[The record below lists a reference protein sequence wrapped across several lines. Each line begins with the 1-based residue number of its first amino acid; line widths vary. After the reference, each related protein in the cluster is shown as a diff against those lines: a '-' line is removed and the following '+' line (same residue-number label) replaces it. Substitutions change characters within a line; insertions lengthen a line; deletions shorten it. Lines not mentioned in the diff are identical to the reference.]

1 MKKIVVAMLL
11 IPALAFAW
19 EPTKPI
25 TAIVGYG
32 PGSGNEICFRG
43 VAAEVERNNPKVN
56 FVVQNMP
63 GSDGVISTN
72 HSVKLPPDGYSLNVT
87 GNLSTYVTNEAF
99 DAGAIRYTY
108 ADLNPIMS
116 CGTSP
121 QVIVASTSSKINTAK
136 ELVKYLNKPN
146 ADVNIAIG
154 SNVQYLIFGLLMDA
168 ANGDRTKVKQ
178 IMYKGPMQALMDV
191 AGGHTEFGMMP
202 LSVAA
207 PQIKAGKVKLI
218 ALTGSKREPQFPG
231 IPAMK
236 EILPSV
242 EVMAMWNIT
251 LPKDTPKEVVDW
263 YNREFSKA
271 IKSDNVKQ
279 YFDNNYIT
287 AATDLDP
294 VASKKVIEDLR
305 QRYLPKALVLK
316 AKMDKN

>member
-1 MKKIVVAMLL
+1 MKKYITLVAMLL
-11 IPALAFAW
+11 SFSAFAW

-43 VAAEVERNNPKVN
+43 VAAEIERTHPKVN

-63 GSDGVISTN
+63 GSDGVLSTN

-99 DAGAIRYTY
+99 DAQAVRYTY
-108 ADLNPIMS
+108 ADLNPILS

-121 QVIVASTSSKINTAK
+121 QVIVARTSSKVNTAK
-136 ELVKYLNKPN
+136 ELVKYLHKPDTN
-146 ADVNIAIG
+146 VNIAIG
-154 SNVQYLIFGLLMDA
+154 SNVQYLIYGLLMDA
-168 ANGDRTKVKQ
+168 ADGDTTKVRQ

-191 AGGHTEFGMMP
+191 VGGHTEFGMMP

-218 ALTGSKREPQFPG
+218 ALTGDKREPAFPG
-231 IPAMK
+231 VPAMK

-251 LPKDTPKEVVDW
+251 LPAGTPKEVVDW
-263 YNREFSKA
+263 YVKVFSEA
-271 IKSDNVKQ
+271 IKSKNVQK
-279 YFDNNYIT
+279 YFAENYINT
-287 AATDLDP
+287 PPDLDP
-294 VASKKVIEDLR
+294 VASKKVIENLR
-305 QRYLPKALVLK
+305 QRYLPKAYALK
-316 AKMDKN
+316 AKMEK

>member
-1 MKKIVVAMLL
+1 MKKILVAMLL

-25 TAIVGYG
+25 MSFIGYG

-43 VAAEVERNNPKVN
+43 VAAEIERTNPKVS

-72 HSVKLPPDGYSLNVT
+72 HTTKLPPDGLSLNVT

-99 DAGAIRYTY
+99 DAQALRYKY
-108 ADLNPIMS
+108 EDLNPILS

-121 QVIVASTSSKINTAK
+121 QVIVAHPSSKVNTAK
-136 ELVKYLNKPN
+136 DFVKYIKNPDKN
-146 ADVNIAIG
+146 VNIAIG
-154 SNVQYLIFGLLMDA
+154 SNVQYLIFGLVMDVG
-168 ANGDRTKVKQ
+168 NGDRSKVQQ
-178 IMYKGPMQALMDV
+178 IMYKGPMQALMDTV
-191 AGGHTEFGMMP
+191 GGQTEFGMMP

-207 PQIKAGKVKLI
+207 QMIKSGKVKFI
-218 ALTGSKREPQFPG
+218 AVTGDKRHPQFPDVPK
-231 IPAMK
+231 IS
-236 EILPSV
+236 EYLPGV

-251 LPKDTPKEVVDW
+251 LPKDTSLEIVDW
-263 YNREFSKA
+263 YVKTFSTA
-271 IKSDNVKQ
+271 IKSENVKK
-279 YFDNNYIT
+279 YFDDNYIT
-287 AATDLDP
+287 AANDLDP
-294 VASKKVIEDLR
+294 VSSKKVIENLR

>member
-1 MKKIVVAMLL
+1 MKKLLVAMLL
-11 IPALAFAW
+11 IPTLAFAW

-43 VAAEVERNNPKVN
+43 VAAEIERQYPKVN

-99 DAGAIRYTY
+99 DAGAIRYKFEE
-108 ADLNPIMS
+108 LNPILS

-121 QVIVASTSSKINTAK
+121 QVIVARPSSKINTAK
-136 ELVKYLNKPN
+136 EFVKYIHKPDTN
-146 ADVNIAIG
+146 VNIAIG
-154 SNVQYLIFGLLMDA
+154 SNVQYLIFGLVMDGA
-168 ANGDRTKVKQ
+168 DGDRDKVKQ

-191 AGGHTEFGMMP
+191 VGGHTEFGMMP

-218 ALTGSKREPQFPG
+218 ALTGDKREPAFPG
-231 IPAMK
+231 VPAMK
-236 EILPSV
+236 EILPNV

-263 YNREFSKA
+263 YVKVFSEA
-271 IKSDNVKQ
+271 IKSDNVKR
-279 YFDNNYIT
+279 YFADNYIS
-287 AATDLDP
+287 APPDLDP
-294 VASKKVIEDLR
+294 VSSKRVIENLR

>member
-1 MKKIVVAMLL
+1 MRKLIVAMLL
-11 IPALAFAW
+11 IPTLAFAW

-43 VAAEVERNNPKVN
+43 VAAEIERNNPKVN

-99 DAGAIRYTY
+99 DAAAIRYTY
-108 ADLNPIMS
+108 ADLNPIIS

-121 QVIVASTSSKINTAK
+121 QVIVARPSSKVNTAK
-136 ELVKYLNKPN
+136 ELVKYLQKPDTN
-146 ADVNIAIG
+146 VNIAIG
-154 SNVQYLIFGLLMDA
+154 SNVQYLIYGLLMDA
-168 ANGDRTKVKQ
+168 ANGDRTKVRQ
-178 IMYKGPMQALMDV
+178 VMYKGPMQALMDV
-191 AGGHTEFGMMP
+191 VGGHTEFGMMP

-218 ALTGSKREPQFPG
+218 ALTGNKREPGFPG

-251 LPKDTPKEVVDW
+251 LPKDTPKDIVDW
-263 YNREFSKA
+263 YVREVNKA
-271 IKSDNVKQ
+271 LKSENVKK
-279 YFDNNYIT
+279 YFADNYIS
-287 AATDLDP
+287 APPDLDP
-294 VASKKVIEDLR
+294 VASRKLIEELR
-305 QRYLPKALVLK
+305 QRYLPKALALK
-316 AKMDKN
+316 AKMDQ